1 MNTEEHN
8 NNASRKNPLM
18 RFFLEGVEG
27 LTEAMEKYPSLKK
40 FLSAFWLVVVV
51 CLVVSLF
58 TGDKVQDFDEQIRIL
73 NGRLDFT
80 AETKNSMDTVG
91 WGFDSSNY
99 SSGGYLL
106 GEDYEGLTIYST
118 DIYSDAQ
125 GGAKPEVHV
134 VNYII
139 NSSDD
144 GPIPVTKEFKA
155 QSTVKLLDFKETPE
169 ALKMMPWIRY
179 YRSLGTFTLEPAGWQ
194 ARGDNFPGLVWF
206 NQGKDVYFGPW
217 ANLFES
223 DAEGFIEAERGYT
236 EGRNKTGFVI
246 GYRTE
251 DELRGRKALIEV
263 ARRRKGQLFTMPKEG
278 SWTLSLKDGLVRV
291 KE

>member
-1 MNTEEHN
+1 MNTEEQDN
-8 NNASRKNPLM
+8 SANRKNPLM
-18 RFFLEGVEG
+18 RLHRNFLEAVEDF
-27 LTEAMEKYPSLKK
+27 TEAVEKYPSLKK
-40 FLSAFWLVVVV
+40 FLYAFWFIAVVLFVI
-51 CLVVSLF
+51 SLF
-58 TGDKVQDFDEQIRIL
+58 TDDKVQDFEQQIHVL

-80 AETKNSMDTVG
+80 SGNSNSMDTVD
-91 WGFDSSNY
+91 WGFDSSNH

-106 GEDYEGLTIYST
+106 GENYEGLTIYST

-134 VNYII
+134 INYII

-155 QSTVKLLDFKETPE
+155 QSTVKLLDFKEMPE

-179 YRSLGTFTLEPAGWQ
+179 YKSLGAFALKPAGWQ

-206 NQGKDVYFGPW
+206 NQGKDVYFGPYPS
-217 ANLFES
+217 LFEGH
-223 DAEGFIEAERGYT
+223 AEMFMEMERDYT
-236 EGRNKTGFVI
+236 EGRNDQGFLLDY
-246 GYRTE
+246 GTE
-251 DELRGRKALIEV
+251 NELHGREALKEV
-263 ARRRKGQLFTMPKEG
+263 ARKGQLFTMPKEG

-291 KE
+291 K